1 MSRTFFKATF
11 PHIHPK
17 HENGLTLP
25 GPRYRPFSAQMT
37 NPYKHLPP
45 SAFWRTGVAEL
56 SPLAIRD
63 IWTPKYQIRPDDS
76 VATAGSCFAQHIG
89 RALAARGYNWFDAEP
104 GPTALSAANRARF
117 NYGIFSFRTAN
128 IYTSAMLRQWIEW
141 ALKKADPPEEI
152 WEEGG
157 RFFDPFRPSVEP
169 DGFESADELL
179 SSRAQTLKAIARAV
193 EHGSVFTF
201 TLGLTE
207 AWRNLRHGHV
217 YAACPGTLHGTFDAA
232 KHGFHNFTPSEILGD
247 LTAAFDLAREANPDL
262 RILLTVS
269 PVPLVATASGKH
281 VLVASTYSKSVLRA
295 AAGEYADGHD
305 YADYFPSYEL
315 IATAPSRAMFY
326 EPNLRS
332 VSNQGVDFV
341 MDMFFR
347 CMQGKYPP
355 EIAPEPKQPAAPRVP
370 SEDEIVCEE
379 EILEQFNEA

>member
-1 MSRTFFKATF
+1 MK
-11 PHIHPK
+11 HP
-17 HENGLTLP
+17 
-25 GPRYRPFSAQMT
+25 YD
-37 NPYKHLPP
+37 HLPP

-63 IWTPKYQIRPDDS
+63 VWTPKFDIRPDDS

-89 RALAARGYNWFDAEP
+89 RALAARGCNWFDAEP
-104 GPTALSAANRARF
+104 APAALSAANRTRF

-128 IYTSAMLRQWIEW
+128 IYTAAMLRQWIEW
-141 ALKKADPPEEI
+141 ALGKSSPPEEI

-179 SSRAQTLKAIARAV
+179 TSRALTLKAVKRAV
-193 EHGSVFTF
+193 QYGSVFTF

-207 AWRNLRHGHV
+207 GWVNLRRGYV
-217 YAACPGTLHGTFDAA
+217 YAACPGTLHGTFDPAL
-232 KHGFHNFTPSEILGD
+232 HGFRNFTHSAILAD
-247 LTAAFDLAREANPDL
+247 LTAAFDLARKANPDL

-295 AAGEYADGHD
+295 AAGEYADGRD

-315 IATAPSRAMFY
+315 IASAPSRAMFY

-332 VSNQGVDFV
+332 VSRQGVDFA

-347 CMQGKYPP
+347 CMQAKYPCA
-355 EIAPEPKQPAAPRVP
+355 IAPEPKQPDAAPTM
-370 SEDEIVCEE
+370 SEDEIACEE
-379 EILEQFNEA
+379 EVLEQFNEA

>member
-1 MSRTFFKATF
+1 MT
-11 PHIHPK
+11 HPY
-17 HENGLTLP
+17 E
-25 GPRYRPFSAQMT
+25 Q
-37 NPYKHLPP
+37 LPP
-45 SAFWRTGVAEL
+45 SAFWRTGVAEQ

-63 IWTPKYQIRPDDS
+63 VWTPKYEIRPNEA
-76 VATAGSCFAQHIG
+76 VVTAGSCFAQHIG
-89 RALAARGYNWFDAEP
+89 RALAARGYNWLDAEP
-104 GPTALSAANRARF
+104 APANLSDANRRKF
-117 NYGIFSFRTAN
+117 NYGVFSFRTAN

-141 ALKKADPPEEI
+141 ALGKSTPPEEI

-169 DGFESADELL
+169 DGFESVDELL
-179 SSRAQTLKAIARAV
+179 ASRAQTLKAV
-193 EHGSVFTF
+193 ESALRHGSVFTF

-207 AWRNLRHGHV
+207 GWCNLRHGYV

-232 KHGFHNFTPSEILGD
+232 QHGLRNFTPSAVLAD
-247 LTAAFDLAREANPDL
+247 LTAAFDLAREINPDL

-281 VLVASTYSKSVLRA
+281 VLVATTYSKSVLRA
-295 AAGEYADGHD
+295 AAGEYADARD

-332 VSNQGVDFV
+332 VSRQGVDFA
-341 MDMFFR
+341 MDTFFR
-347 CMQGKYPP
+347 CMTGKYPS
-355 EIAPEPKQPAAPRVP
+355 ETAAEPKPPAARRAM

-379 EILEQFNEA
+379 EVLEQFNEA

>member
-1 MSRTFFKATF
+1 MT
-11 PHIHPK
+11 HPY
-17 HENGLTLP
+17 E
-25 GPRYRPFSAQMT
+25 
-37 NPYKHLPP
+37 HLSPC
-45 SAFWRTGVAEL
+45 AFWRTGVAEL

-63 IWTPKYQIRPDDS
+63 IWTPKYEIRADDS

-89 RALAARGYNWFDAEP
+89 RALAAKGYNWFDAEP
-104 GPTALSAANRARF
+104 APTALSAANRTRF
-117 NYGIFSFRTAN
+117 NYGAFSFRTAN
-128 IYTSAMLRQWIEW
+128 IYTAAMLLQWIEW
-141 ALKKADPPEEI
+141 ALGKSGPPEEI

-157 RFFDPFRPSVEP
+157 RFFDPFRPSIEP

-179 SSRAQTLKAIARAV
+179 SSRARTLRAV
-193 EHGSVFTF
+193 ERAVRYGSVFTF

-207 AWRNLRHGHV
+207 GWRNLRHGYV
-217 YAACPGTLHGTFDAA
+217 YAACPGTLRGTFDAA
-232 KHGFHNFTPSEILGD
+232 EHGFHNFTQSAILRD
-247 LTAAFDLAREANPDL
+247 LTAAFNLARRVNPGL
-262 RILLTVS
+262 RVLLTVS

-295 AAGEYADGHD
+295 VAGEYADTRD

-332 VSNQGVDFV
+332 VSAQGVDFV

-355 EIAPEPKQPAAPRVP
+355 EAAPEPKPPHAVRDP
-370 SEDEIVCEE
+370 SEDDIACEE
-379 EILEQFNEA
+379 EVLEQFNEA

>member
-1 MSRTFFKATF
+1 MT
-11 PHIHPK
+11 HPY
-17 HENGLTLP
+17 E
-25 GPRYRPFSAQMT
+25 
-37 NPYKHLPP
+37 HLPP
-45 SAFWRTGVAEL
+45 SAFWRTGVAEQ

-63 IWTPKYQIRPDDS
+63 VWMPKYEIRPDEA
-76 VATAGSCFAQHIG
+76 VVTAGSCFAQHIG

-104 GPTALSAANRARF
+104 APASLGAINRQRF
-117 NYGIFSFRTAN
+117 SYGIFSFRTAN
-128 IYTSAMLRQWIEW
+128 IYTAAMLRQWIEW
-141 ALKKADPPEEI
+141 ALGKSRPAEEI
-152 WEEGG
+152 WEEAG
-157 RFFDPFRPSVEP
+157 RFFDPFRPSIEP

-179 SSRAQTLKAIARAV
+179 ASRAQTLKAI
-193 EHGSVFTF
+193 EHALQRGSVFTF

-207 AWRNLRHGHV
+207 GWCNLRHGYV

-232 KHGFHNFTPSEILGD
+232 EHGFRNFRQSEILAD
-247 LTAAFDLAREANPDL
+247 LTAAFDLAREVNPGL

-281 VLVASTYSKSVLRA
+281 VLVATTYSKSVLRA
-295 AAGEYADGHD
+295 AAGEYADARD

-332 VSNQGVDFV
+332 VSREGVDFA

-347 CMQGKYPP
+347 CMTGRYPS
-355 EIAPEPKQPAAPRVP
+355 EAVPKPKLAVAARAL

-379 EILEQFNEA
+379 EVLEQFNES